1 MLRMLAVPSKL
12 FVAMLLGLACTFSA
26 AQTFRGS
33 INGTIS
39 DQSGAVLPNVPV
51 TATAMTTGIV
61 HTTATSS
68 AGEFLF
74 QDLPIGEYIVETNNS
89 GFQGVKVDRVP
100 VSSGA
105 VYTLKIILRPAQT
118 TTSVEVSADQV
129 GLDTASSTELTIL
142 PTKAIQDLPQN
153 GRDVSQLVA
162 QSPGFAG
169 APGLGGGGLGSV
181 NGTRPNAI
189 NWQIE
194 GTDDN
199 DLFWGYPSSN
209 ISGASGIATTLIPV
223 EAIDQFSFVTS
234 SGAQTGRNAGG
245 TVNLTLKSG
254 TNQLHGSAFY
264 YIRNEFFA
272 ANTPFAPPG
281 TKKQYLRNINDG
293 ASLGGPIIKNK
304 TFGFAAF
311 EYQGFGIA
319 NTSSS
324 TEPSTAYQ
332 AAATDLLDF
341 YGIPV
346 SPVATSLLANL
357 WPADA
362 LTGPATPANYFNR
375 AIARGFSYN
384 GVAKIDHHINEKNN
398 ISVRAFFGYGHAESP
413 GPSYLTPYWAYGPQR
428 SQNYAVTH
436 NLTPTT
442 HLTNQLSFGTNIVYL
457 FFTDKDTNFNPVAL
471 GLNTGVTNP
480 SLSGAPR
487 MQILNF
493 DPIGWNPPYG
503 RKTFVPQLT
512 DTVTY
517 VKASHQ
523 MSFGGDFRWADYKD
537 LTQRYGRGSFT
548 FDGSQGPW
556 SSSSTACS
564 GLATLNQ
571 SAPSPVTDQNTLD
584 LADFMAGCAA
594 SAYIAQGDQTRD
606 TNVHTFSLFGQDAW
620 QMNKNFTLNFGLR
633 YEYFGPPHD
642 DSKDLSVFNPNVSG
656 GLAVAGQDIA
666 NIFPQYKKGF
676 NPRVGFAY
684 SPGKSTFA
692 IRGSYG
698 LYFDTPH
705 LQLFFDLRGTN
716 NGGTPGV
723 QDNPVGTKP
732 VAFPSL
738 NSVIIEPNQP
748 IFPTLDQSIAGEG
761 VINVFSISPNFRPG
775 VTSNYNLNV
784 QQSLGHYAVAQ
795 IGYVGTQ
802 GRHLTTVVDINQAA
816 QGSAQANPT
825 CDPKY
830 ASAGEGNQ
838 QCSRPYFNQFPNF
851 AVINQVQSGA
861 NSNFNSLQTSLRV
874 ASWHGVSG
882 QANYMWSH
890 SLDFMTG
897 IPPYLPQDSTNLK
910 AEYGNSDMDTRHQF
924 TAYLTY
930 DVPGS
935 SHGPSWLSHGWQF
948 NGIFNFHSGQP
959 FTVMSTNNSSGN
971 GEFSD
976 RADLV
981 PGMNP
986 FQGVS
991 HQVVDGAVQW
1001 FNTDAFEDPPDGQY
1015 GTTRRGQYTNPGY
1028 SEVDFSAF
1036 KNTHISE
1043 RVTLQL
1049 RAEMFNLFNRIN
1061 LAPVGYPQIA
1071 DSAGEGNSGQIFSTF
1086 GAYFAEQGIG
1096 PGEPFNTQFAIKFIF

>member
-1 MLRMLAVPSKL
+1 MLRMLAALSKL
-12 FVAMLLGLACTFSA
+12 FVAMLLGLACAFCA

-51 TATAMTTGIV
+51 TATSATTGIV
-61 HTTATSS
+61 HTAATSS

-74 QDLPIGEYIVETNNS
+74 QDLPVGEYFVQANSS
-89 GFQGVKVDRVP
+89 GFQGVKIDHVP

-105 VYTLKIILRPAQT
+105 IYTLKITLHPAQT

-142 PTKAIQDLPQN
+142 PTKAVQDLPQN

-272 ANTPFAPPG
+272 ANTPFAPSG
-281 TKKQYLRNINDG
+281 SKKQYLRNINDG
-293 ASLGGPIIKNK
+293 GSLGGPIIKNK

-332 AAATDLLDF
+332 AAATDLLSF
-341 YGIPV
+341 YGMTV

-362 LTGPATPANYFNR
+362 LTGPASPANYFNR
-375 AIARGFSYN
+375 TIARGYSYN
-384 GVAKIDHHINEKNN
+384 GVAKIDHNINQKNN
-398 ISVRAFFGYGHAESP
+398 LSVRAFYGYGHAESP
-413 GPSYLTPYWAYGPQR
+413 GPSYLTPFWAYGPQR
-428 SQNYAVTH
+428 SQNYAITD
-436 NLTPTT
+436 NMTLTA

-457 FFTDKDTNFNPVAL
+457 FFTDKDTNFDPVAL

-487 MQILNF
+487 IQITNF

-523 MSFGGDFRWADYKD
+523 MSFGGEYRWARYTD
-537 LTQRYGRGSFT
+537 LTQRYGRGSFVY
-548 FDGSQGPW
+548 DGSQGPW
-556 SSSSTACS
+556 SSSGTACS
-564 GLATLNQ
+564 ALATINQ

-594 SAYIAQGDQTRD
+594 TAYIAQGDQTRN
-606 TNVHTFSLFGQDAW
+606 TNLHTFSLFGQDAW
-620 QMNKNFTLNFGLR
+620 QMKKTFTLNFGLR

-642 DSKDLSVFNPNVSG
+642 ASKDLSVFNPNVAG

-723 QDNPVGTKP
+723 ADNPVGTKP

-738 NSVIIEPNQP
+738 NSVIIQPNVP
-748 IFPTLDQSIAGEG
+748 IFPTLGQSIAGES
-761 VINVFSISPNFRPG
+761 VINVFSINPNFQPG
-775 VTSNYNLNV
+775 VTSNYNLNI
-784 QQSLGHYAVAQ
+784 QQSLGHFAVAQ

-825 CDPKY
+825 CDAKY

-838 QCSRPYFNQFPNF
+838 QCSRPYFTKFPNF

-861 NSNFNSLQTSLRV
+861 DSNFNSLQTSLRV
-874 ASWHGVSG
+874 AGWRGVSG

-935 SHGPSWLSHGWQF
+935 KHGPSWLSHGWQF

-976 RADLV
+976 RANLV

-991 HQVVDGAVQW
+991 HKVVDGAVQW
-1001 FNTDAFEDPPDGQY
+1001 FNTDAFVDPPDGQY
-1015 GTTRRGQYTNPGY
+1015 GTSRRGQYTNPGY

-1086 GAYFAEQGIG
+1086 GAFFAEQGIG
-1096 PGEPFNTQFAIKFIF
+1096 PGEPFNTQFAIKVIF